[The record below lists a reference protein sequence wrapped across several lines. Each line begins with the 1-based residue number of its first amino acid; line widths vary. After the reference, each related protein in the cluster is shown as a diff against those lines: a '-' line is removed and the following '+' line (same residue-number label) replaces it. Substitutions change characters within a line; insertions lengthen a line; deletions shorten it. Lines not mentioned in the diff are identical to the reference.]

1 VQLVAD
7 PRRWTNAFNALD
19 EIMNLG
25 PDWDSHGAD
34 PISPLVCARVQM
46 ILEFLYD
53 SGWTAPSVV
62 PSSQGTIQL
71 EWHEGGIDEEWEIY
85 VEPQL
90 SQ

>member
-1 VQLVAD
+1 
-7 PRRWTNAFNALD
+7 
-19 EIMNLG
+19 
-25 PDWDSHGAD
+25 
-34 PISPLVCARVQM
+34 
-46 ILEFLYD
+46 
-53 SGWTAPSVV
+53 V